1 MKIKKFAP
9 ILLFVFNR
17 PDHTKKVLESLKN
30 NLLSNSSELY
40 IFSDNYKFEKDKKNV
55 NEVRKIISRF
65 KGFKTIKIIN
75 RNVNYGLSK
84 SIRSGIKFILK
95 KHNSFIVLED
105 DIVTNKNFII
115 YMNNCLQKYKKNKHI
130 WHIGAWNYPMFK
142 INDNKHIYF
151 DRMMN
156 CWGWATWRENWKKAE
171 FNAKK
176 FTKKFSKKKI
186 IKFNLDGVENFWS
199 HLLLNKYKI
208 INTWAIFWFLT
219 ISSNNG
225 LCIRPKKSLTK
236 NIGIDGSGINCQKPL
251 FSFYNLQ
258 KQENFFPKKFRQTNK
273 EDRRSIE
280 QIKKFYKLENLFL
293 LRYTNKIYEK
303 LFNIFKLKAQN
314 IDKKKL
320 RKYNLEMKK
329 IFKN

>member
-115 YMNNCLQKYKKNKHI
+115 YMNNCLQKYKKISI
-130 WHIGAWNYPMFK
+130 WHVGAWNYPMFK
-142 INDNKHIYF
+142 INDNKHIF

-156 CWGWATWRENWKKAE
+156 CWGWATWRNWKKAE

-176 FTKKFSKKKI
+176 FTKNFQKKI
-186 IKFNLDGVENFWS
+186 IKFNLDGVENFW
-199 HLLLNKYKI
+199 
-208 INTWAIFWFLT
+208 
-219 ISSNNG
+219 
-225 LCIRPKKSLTK
+225 R
-236 NIGIDGSGINCQKPL
+236 
-251 FSFYNLQ
+251 SFI
-258 KQENFFPKKFRQTNK
+258 
-273 EDRRSIE
+273 IE
-280 QIKKFYKLENLFL
+280 QI
-293 LRYTNKIYEK
+293 
-303 LFNIFKLKAQN
+303 QN
-314 IDKKKL
+314 
-320 RKYNLEMKK
+320 N
-329 IFKN
+329 